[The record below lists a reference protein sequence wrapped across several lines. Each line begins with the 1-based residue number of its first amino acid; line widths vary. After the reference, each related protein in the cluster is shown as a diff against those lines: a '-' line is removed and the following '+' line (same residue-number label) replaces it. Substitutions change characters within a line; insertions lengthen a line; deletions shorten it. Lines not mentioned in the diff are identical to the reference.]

1 MISGDL
7 LMLIGCVGGSL
18 LAGAVGGCFGGS
30 EEEEDDDDEL
40 PPGELEVATHARPPS
55 VEAAQMASIAVILLD
70 YVTFLRQNDATASA
84 SCSASASGGDG
95 STEAGASS
103 ATEDCAICLGPL
115 EDGEW
120 FSVMPLCRHEFHR
133 VCIAK
138 WLLAYNNTCPL
149 CRAQLQWSA
158 VAEHI
163 V

>member
-1 MISGDL
+1 MINAGDL
-7 LMLIGCVGGSL
+7 LMLIICFVGFL
-18 LAGAVGGCFGGS
+18 LVAAVCRCSGRP
-30 EEEEDDDDEL
+30 EEEESA
-40 PPGELEVATHARPPS
+40 GELEVATHAQPPS
-55 VEAAQMASIAVILLD
+55 VEAAQMASIAIILLD
-70 YVTFLRQNDATASA
+70 YVTFLRRNDAAAAA
-84 SCSASASGGDG
+84 SCSAPAANGSGDG
-95 STEAGASS
+95 STGAGTPSS
-103 ATEDCAICLGPL
+103 APEDCAICLGPL

-158 VAEHI
+158 VAEDM